1 MISMNVALYDLHS
14 IDDSKLSIA
23 TVMARYQD
31 KWIFVRCREET
42 TWQIPGGHREENEN
56 IRQAASRE
64 LIEETGAEQF
74 SLIPICISFVL
85 DGEKES
91 FGVLFYSKIER
102 LGELPDSEIEEVAL
116 FETLPKEQTFPDVHS
131 ILFEKAEE
139 FERSLMLL

>member
-1 MISMNVALYDLHS
+1 MNVALYDLHS

-31 KWIFVRCREET
+31 KWIFVRCKEET
-42 TWQIPGGHREENEN
+42 TWQIPGGHREENES

-64 LIEETGAEQF
+64 LFEETGAEQF
-74 SLIPICISFVL
+74 NLIPICISFVL
-85 DGEKES
+85 DGEMES
-91 FGVLFYSKIER
+91 FGVLYYSKIER

-116 FETLPKEQTFPDVHS
+116 FETLPKEQSFPDVHP

>member
-1 MISMNVALYDLHS
+1 MNVALYDLHS

-31 KWIFVRCREET
+31 KWIFVRCKEET
-42 TWQIPGGHREENEN
+42 TWQIPGGHREENES
-56 IRQAASRE
+56 IRQAAFRE

-74 SLIPICISFVL
+74 NLIPICISFVL
-85 DGEKES
+85 DGEMES
-91 FGVLFYSKIER
+91 FGVLYYSKIER

-116 FETLPKEQTFPDVHS
+116 FETLPKEQSFPDVHP

>member
-1 MISMNVALYDLHS
+1 MNVALYDLHS

-74 SLIPICISFVL
+74 SLIPICISFVR

-91 FGVLFYSKIER
+91 FGVLYYSKIGR

-116 FETLPKEQTFPDVHS
+116 FETLPKEQTFPDVHP